1 MVLGTTN
8 ISTSLVAQAIGLGS
22 NDVGQLCIASSDNP
36 AVPAFFV
43 AEYANNFGVLTG
55 ELIPGKR
62 PKWNIWSASN
72 PGEWVVDG
80 NGFLHFQLKRNPY
93 GTIPAYIYSLGS
105 FRGYN
110 HTAEKPTLVC
120 LSSPIRVIDNYI
132 ETTFRLYFGALY
144 SIMKYKLGKEFLKFS
159 ISIDGGATFN
169 SPIMAFPELP
179 EEGNPIYIDY
189 TKPYPGYGSITTMS
203 GIMNV
208 SISFYTDIN
217 GNGELTLNQL
227 LKEEIYGVNQ
237 QFKQFP
243 YVDNYDGAWVEKIIK
258 YGSNNSYSDTYCNIS
273 GEVVVDGRTEK
284 NGKILIPT
292 GARIDVAFVKFYIT
306 KKSGPYTSVSFDI
319 IYDGAYTVRH
329 TNSLVTGYTTLIEP
343 NCNNAVAVD
352 GAEHYYRIDNI
363 TYA

>member
-1 MVLGTTN
+1 MALGTTN
-8 ISTSLVAQAIGLGS
+8 ISTDLVAQAIGLGS
-22 NDVGQLCIASSDNP
+22 NDVGQLCNASSDNP

-43 AEYANNFGVLTG
+43 AEYANNGGVLTG

-62 PKWNIWSASN
+62 PKWNIWSAAN

-93 GTIPAYIYSLGS
+93 GTTPAYIYSLGS

-132 ETTFRLYFGALY
+132 ETTFRLYFGTLY
-144 SIMKYKLGKEFLKFS
+144 TIMKYKLGREFLKFS

-169 SPIMAFPELP
+169 SPIMAFPALP

-189 TKPYPGYGSITTMS
+189 TKPYPGYGSIATMS

-227 LKEEIYGVNQ
+227 LKEEL
-237 QFKQFP
+237 
-243 YVDNYDGAWVEKIIK
+243 
-258 YGSNNSYSDTYCNIS
+258 NNLEN
-273 GEVVVDGRTEK
+273 
-284 NGKILIPT
+284 
-292 GARIDVAFVKFYIT
+292 
-306 KKSGPYTSVSFDI
+306 
-319 IYDGAYTVRH
+319 
-329 TNSLVTGYTTLIEP
+329 
-343 NCNNAVAVD
+343 
-352 GAEHYYRIDNI
+352 
-363 TYA
+363 